1 VNSLSPFILCD
12 IKFANT
18 HYLLSEK
25 EMKQELLVL
34 RVDENFATT
43 QMRQVVLRFL
53 SLISNNNMDVV
64 LLSEVKKLA
73 EKKFGSLEGL
83 AEEKTKRAA
92 KSEANWITKCVIARV
107 HNTKEPPMPDLVRRE
122 NNKANPHVC

>member
-1 VNSLSPFILCD
+1 VNSSSPFILCD

-18 HYLLSEK
+18 HYLITEK
-25 EMKQELLVL
+25 EIRKDLMVL
-34 RVDENFATT
+34 DTIQKV
-43 QMRQVVLRFL
+43 
-53 SLISNNNMDVV
+53 I
-64 LLSEVKKLA
+64 LLSEVKKIA
-73 EKKFGSLEGL
+73 KTKFGSFEGL

-107 HNTKEPPMPDLVRRE
+107 QNTKEPPMPKLVRRE